1 MGARSPQTEGRAVL
15 TDIHSTSDSLRP
27 AEALQGCCGGGGRG
41 HLGTDLRQ
49 PGAQKVLG
57 AGDCRLSSASCPQAA
72 KYEDGVP
79 ANNAELAV
87 RAKLVLPAGPGKLE
101 EAQEGRWSPASG
113 MFTCPQSLEQQAGL
127 EVGQCVLAFTAHVLQ
142 ELSPR
147 AVEISLGTGVSGTRG
162 LRGIE

>member
-1 MGARSPQTEGRAVL
+1 MSSFFGLCYGNDVPGSLNPSVYQAIGLWWGGRPSRFSHIEGGKGGSKVTTNGRAVL

-27 AEALQGCCGGGGRG
+27 AEALQGCCGGEGRG
-41 HLGTDLRQ
+41 HLGTDRRQ

-57 AGDCRLSSASCPQAA
+57 AGDCCLSSASCPQAA

-79 ANNAELAV
+79 ANNGELAV

-113 MFTCPQSLEQQAGL
+113 MFICH
-127 EVGQCVLAFTAHVLQ
+127 CVPV
-142 ELSPR
+142 P
-147 AVEISLGTGVSGTRG
+147 
-162 LRGIE
+162 